1 MNMIDH
7 TITEYLI
14 TVSGKVQRVGFRDK
28 VEDLAMN
35 YDIMGYV
42 ENRPRKEAF
51 ILAQGKKENLDQF
64 CKMVQKL
71 DPPCKVTSI
80 KITEHPC
87 ENNYDVFSIVRGDPN
102 EELAERFD
110 NAVFYLHNIDQKQ
123 DKMLEKQDKMLEKQ
137 DKMLEKQDIMSGKQD
152 IMIDLQKESI
162 SLQTNTFNEIHALR
176 NDITDSFMYEVKLA
190 RTEIKELRKELVQAG
205 VLHNC
210 ESS

>member
-1 MNMIDH
+1 MKMIDH
-7 TITEYLI
+7 IITEYQI

-42 ENRPRKEAF
+42 ENRPKKEAF

-110 NAVFYLHNIDQKQ
+110 NAVFYLHSIDQ
-123 DKMLEKQDKMLEKQ
+123 KQDKMLEKQ

-176 NDITDSFMYEVKLA
+176 KDITDSFMNEVKLA

>member
-1 MNMIDH
+1 MIDH
-7 TITEYLI
+7 IITEYQI

-42 ENRPRKEAF
+42 ENRPKKEAF

-110 NAVFYLHNIDQKQ
+110 NAVFYLHSIDQ
-123 DKMLEKQDKMLEKQ
+123 KQDKMLEKQ

-176 NDITDSFMYEVKLA
+176 KDITDSFMNEVKLA